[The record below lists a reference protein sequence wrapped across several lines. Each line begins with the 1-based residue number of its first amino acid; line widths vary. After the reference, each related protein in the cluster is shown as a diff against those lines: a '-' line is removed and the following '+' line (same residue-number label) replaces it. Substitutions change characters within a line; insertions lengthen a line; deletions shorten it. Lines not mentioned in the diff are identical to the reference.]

1 MDLLNILDN
10 RKHVRI
16 WDEKIPAKDTIDTVL
31 WKAWKVTPSKQNFM
45 PYYVNVL
52 GPDRIK
58 EKHLIHGLSRKNKI
72 FVNENANEGWIEP
85 GINPDYDYIK
95 TVPYLIVF
103 SQRICK
109 PNKYIQQTIDYQN
122 DHYEQMHEHELKS
135 IVRTTAVEVGIFGAH
150 LTAFCLEEGLD
161 TAYTCCFPSNVKD
174 WVEIPIIKYNPM
186 LIMGIGYCKKSRR
199 ELLNP
204 KSSELDR
211 KPEPEEIIKWV

>member
-1 MDLLNILDN
+1 MDILTFLDN

-16 WDEKIPAKDTIDTVL
+16 WDEKIPAKDTIDNVL

-45 PYYVNVL
+45 PYYVSVL

-58 EKHLIHGLSRKNKI
+58 EKHLIHGLSCKNKI
-72 FVNENANEGWIEP
+72 FVNENANQGWTEP
-85 GINPDYDYIK
+85 GGNPDYDYIK
-95 TVPYLIVF
+95 TAPYLIVF
-103 SQRICK
+103 SQRVCK
-109 PNKYIQQTIDYQN
+109 PNKYIQWATNNLN
-122 DHYEQMHEHELKS
+122 DHFEQMHEHGLEN
-135 IVRTTAVEVGIFGAH
+135 IMRTTAVEVGIFGAH
-150 LTAFCLEEGLD
+150 LTAFCIEEGLD

-174 WVEIPIIKYNPM
+174 WAEIPIIKYNPM

-204 KSSELDR
+204 KLSELDK